1 MTPVQGSLLAAPVAH
16 PRKPLSLCDRLA
28 EFFKAHPGE
37 WLGARELEFAGRQA
51 WRTRV
56 SELRKAP
63 YFMRIENRVRIVRSS
78 GPLEPGRSR
87 HFKVSEYLYRP
98 SVEAHEAQ

>member
-1 MTPVQGSLLAAPVAH
+1 MTPVQGSLLAAPVAQR
-16 PRKPLSLCDRLA
+16 RKPVSLCDRLA
-28 EFFKAHPGE
+28 EFFKTHPGE

-63 YFMRIENRVRIVRSS
+63 YFMRIENRVRVVRYS

>member
-1 MTPVQGSLLAAPVAH
+1 MPCNTVFRACLLGTVLAGATGATIIRAGAAE
-16 PRKPLSLCDRLA
+16 L
-28 EFFKAHPGE
+28 
-37 WLGARELEFAGRQA
+37 ELEFAGRQA

-63 YFMRIENRVRIVRSS
+63 YFMRIENRVRVVRYS